1 VNVRRPI
8 FAAIVCAALLV
19 VQARADDAK
28 NPLEKAK
35 AGQWVL
41 QKITTKYSGMNT
53 TTLSYTWVDRVEGRK
68 VILKTQTLNPDGKT
82 AMMAAAETPYDLEA
96 KSERAEKKEAAP
108 KPTVTEEEIEVKG
121 KKMKC
126 QKTETTSEIGGAK
139 TTTTTWTSSEIPLYG
154 TAKMVTKD
162 KDGNETSLTE
172 TIDWGQDGAKEKPL
186 GGTET
191 PPPGGGDEGM
201 GGGMGGEKKEGE

>member
-8 FAAIVCAALLV
+8 YAAIVCAALFV

-41 QKITTKYSGMNT
+41 QKSTMKYGGMTNT
-53 TTLSYTWVDRVEGRK
+53 SLSYLWVDRVEGRK
-68 VILKTQTLNPDGKT
+68 VVLKTQTLNPDGKT
-82 AMMAAAETPYDLEA
+82 AMMAATEMPIDLDA
-96 KSERAEKKEAAP
+96 KGERSEKKDAA
-108 KPTVTEEEIEVKG
+108 KPTVTEEEILVKG

-126 QKTETTSEIGGAK
+126 QKTEVTMEIAGAK
-139 TTTTTWTSSEIPLYG
+139 TTSITWTSPEVPVYG
-154 TAKMVTKD
+154 TVKSISKD
-162 KDGNETSLTE
+162 KDGNETSVVE
-172 TIDWGQDGAKEKPL
+172 TIDWGNEGAKEKPV
-186 GGTET
+186 GGTEA
-191 PPPGGGDEGM
+191 PPPGGDEGM